1 VILKL
6 FIPLLVFF
14 IIRIARAYL
23 NKVLSSKRN
32 KKSEQMLSCS
42 ACGTFVHES
51 LVVKKNGESFC
62 SEDCSKS

>member
-1 VILKL
+1 MILKL

-32 KKSEQMLSCS
+32 KKSEQMLSCT

>member
-1 VILKL
+1 MILKL

-14 IIRIARAYL
+14 IIRIVRTYL
-23 NKVLSSKRN
+23 IKVSSSKPN

-62 SEDCSKS
+62 SVDCSKS

>member
-1 VILKL
+1 MILKL

-32 KKSEQMLSCS
+32 KKSEQMLSGT
-42 ACGTFVHES
+42 ACGTFVHAS
-51 LVVKKNGESFC
+51 VVVKKNGESFC

>member
-1 VILKL
+1 MILKL

-14 IIRIARAYL
+14 IIRIVRTYL

-62 SEDCSKS
+62 SVDCSKS

>member
-1 VILKL
+1 MILKL